1 MKIRFRAFL
10 VSGALLLAVAPV
22 LSACDQ
28 YDDSDSRSFDVKDK
42 VTGVTV
48 DSAGGDID
56 VVAGDGDGVQV
67 TENLKYKS
75 GKRPS
80 TEHFVR
86 DGDLHLK
93 VATSCGSSLGSAN
106 CTVNYRVE
114 VPRGVS
120 LSLHS
125 GGGTVHLDGVSGG
138 VDASTGGGE
147 VKAEDLA
154 AGHLT
159 ASSGGGAINASWSK
173 APDDVDVNAKGGN
186 VTLHVPDSG
195 YQVSASTT
203 LGSKKVDVKTDSSS
217 ERHIKARTFAGDVK
231 VLVAG

>member
-56 VVAGDGDGVQV
+56 VVAGDGDGVHV

-114 VPRGVS
+114 VPAGCRLAAQRRRHGEPRRR
-120 LSLHS
+120 LR
-125 GGGTVHLDGVSGG
+125 G
-138 VDASTGGGE
+138 VDAPAGRGGQGGEPGGRAPDGEFGRRGHQRVLVEGARRHRRQRQGRQRHPPCAGQRLPGVRLDHAGVEKGGGE
-147 VKAEDLA
+147 NGFEQRA
-154 AGHLT
+154 AH
-159 ASSGGGAINASWSK
+159 
-173 APDDVDVNAKGGN
+173 
-186 VTLHVPDSG
+186 
-195 YQVSASTT
+195 Q
-203 LGSKKVDVKTDSSS
+203 
-217 ERHIKARTFAGDVK
+217 ARTFAGDVK